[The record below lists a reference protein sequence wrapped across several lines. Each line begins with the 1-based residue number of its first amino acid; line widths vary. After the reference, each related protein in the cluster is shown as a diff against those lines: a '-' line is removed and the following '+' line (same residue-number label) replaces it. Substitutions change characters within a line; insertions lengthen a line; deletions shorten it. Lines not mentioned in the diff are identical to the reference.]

1 MRLLV
6 NTSRSAVLAD
16 QVAVPAGRRGS
27 LLGLM
32 GRASMPPGECLVLP
46 GTRGVQTHFMRFPVD
61 VIFYGVDG
69 VVLDVVHAL
78 EPWRLSRFH
87 RSAAGAIELPA
98 GGADGTFVG
107 DVLRIADQH
116 PAVLDSEASL
126 QPLPVA
132 AARLKHL
139 LTWKRC
145 ATYAGIVGLLFLAA
159 WAWSTFAGRA
169 PLTRSGEPILGD
181 YVAFYAA
188 GRMVL
193 EGHADA
199 IFDPAA
205 VRAAQAAA
213 TQGLVPDL
221 YDPLRNPP
229 FVALA
234 LAPLAL
240 LDPLASFVV
249 WSALN
254 LAALGGAVWLA
265 LDVIPSLRRHWRP
278 VLIIALAFAPVYRG
292 LIGGQN
298 ATVSL
303 LLFVLIYRSM
313 RVRHDGRAG
322 FWSALGLFKPQLF
335 LVYPVVFAASRRWRA
350 LAVFSLVG
358 AGLAVVSLAMIGPH
372 GLQQWFQVIVDHE
385 SGNAA
390 RNAYRMHSLKAF
402 FDLLM
407 PDQSM
412 LAIGLYA
419 IGAGV
424 LLVLLARLWSTSTHR
439 TQSGDLALLW
449 AFTSVVAVLVDPH
462 LIDYDLTVLILA
474 ALLLGVAHA
483 HGKWWVAGFY
493 ATTLCSLLFDF
504 RLPIGAVQI
513 QLTVPLLIAFLIWC
527 WRELQRAVPEFGLAN
542 AFNVRALI
550 ANSGRPLRTS

>member
-1 MRLLV
+1 M
-6 NTSRSAVLAD
+6 
-16 QVAVPAGRRGS
+16 
-27 LLGLM
+27 
-32 GRASMPPGECLVLP
+32 
-46 GTRGVQTHFMRFPVD
+46 
-61 VIFYGVDG
+61 
-69 VVLDVVHAL
+69 
-78 EPWRLSRFH
+78 
-87 RSAAGAIELPA
+87 
-98 GGADGTFVG
+98 
-107 DVLRIADQH
+107 LRISDQQ
-116 PAVLDSEASL
+116 PGVLDSGASL

-132 AARLKHL
+132 AARLERL

-145 ATYAGIVGLLFLAA
+145 STYAAIVGLLFLAA

-193 EGHADA
+193 DGHADA

-234 LAPLAL
+234 VAPLTL

-249 WSALN
+249 WSVLN
-254 LAALGGAVWLA
+254 LAALGAALWLA
-265 LDVIPSLRRHWRP
+265 LDAIQSLRRHWRAI
-278 VLIIALAFAPVYRG
+278 LIVALAFAPVYRG

-313 RVRHDGRAG
+313 RAGHDGRAG

-335 LVYPVVFAASRRWRA
+335 LVFPVVFAASRRWRA
-350 LAVFSLVG
+350 LAVYCL
-358 AGLAVVSLAMIGPH
+358 AGSALAAVSLAMIGPD
-372 GLQQWFQVIVDHE
+372 GLQQWLRVIVDHE

-402 FDLLM
+402 FDLLL
-407 PDQSM
+407 PDQSTI
-412 LAIGLYA
+412 AIGLYA

-424 LLVLLARLWSTSTHR
+424 LLVLLARLWSTSTR
-439 TQSGDLALLW
+439 RPRSGDLALLW

-462 LIDYDLTVLILA
+462 LIDYDLTVLTLT

-483 HGKWWVAGFY
+483 QGKLWVAGFY
-493 ATTLCSLLFDF
+493 VAALCALFFDF

-527 WRELQRAVPEFGLAN
+527 WRELQRAEPEFGLAN
-542 AFNVRALI
+542 AFSVRALI
-550 ANSGRPLRTS
+550 TNSGHPLRTS